1 MEQQQQE
8 GLGWNNNNNNNNN
21 NNKRNGGANSR
32 VASTSKGDAEKIKE
46 SSPKGHSPSTVDSE
60 TGFAAA
66 LGCARRKSDERRG
79 CADADNEAATT
90 PAIRR
95 SSQPAARRVA
105 LSAAA
110 MGIGTTTKG
119 RVRTPT
125 HSALLFA
132 FISLNREAARAEL
145 DVHAFGLMAV
155 LIKLITQYGDGDRK
169 RADDKIKHVGASH
182 GGVPR
187 RNRFSLIAKVAAAP
201 IRVAAIYSITCACCV
216 MRGYSSAIASKGV
229 RGPIPFSPHP
239 ARASLP

>member
-1 MEQQQQE
+1 M
-8 GLGWNNNNNNNNN
+8 
-21 NNKRNGGANSR
+21 
-32 VASTSKGDAEKIKE
+32 
-46 SSPKGHSPSTVDSE
+46 DSE

-105 LSAAA
+105 LSAAT

-125 HSALLFA
+125 RGVLLFA

-187 RNRFSLIAKVAAAP
+187 RNRFLADRQS
-201 IRVAAIYSITCACCV
+201 S
-216 MRGYSSAIASKGV
+216 SSADSCRRNLFNHMRLLCDV
-229 RGPIPFSPHP
+229 RLFFSDCE
-239 ARASLP
+239 